1 MRFLLAFSVF
11 CFAQVSHATYSTSTF
26 QSVYLSQAGID
37 FGNLSPMNIALLVV
51 LGIVAILVLAWAIR
65 RSVLR
70 RRLASS
76 RAERHG
82 TAGSG
87 IDTNLVARS
96 RPEKTELIRTIV
108 IGSEGDVDVKL
119 VNEGVSSRHAEL
131 LVLRQ
136 VDSSPLMPLEPVYYI
151 RDMASTR
158 GIEVLRSGD
167 WMQFHADVVLD
178 DEQLRIGEV
187 ETTAA
192 EINRLA
198 VETRRAT
205 NDDEMAQ

>member
-1 MRFLLAFSVF
+1 MRFLVAFSVF
-11 CFAQVSHATYSTSTF
+11 CFAQVSQATFSTSIG
-26 QSVYLSQAGID
+26 QHVYLSQAAID
-37 FGNLSPMNIALLVV
+37 FGSLSPTNIALLIV
-51 LGIVAILVLAWAIR
+51 LGIVAVLVLAWGIR

-87 IDTNLVARS
+87 TATNLLARS

-108 IGSEGDVDVKL
+108 IGSEGDVDVKF

-158 GIEVLRSGD
+158 GVEVLRSGD

-205 NDDEMAQ
+205 NDDEMAH